1 MDENV
6 PANEFRDSKGEEE
19 MNKPK
24 NVFDWKDGTSSIWT
38 RDKELRQ
45 IAQGRAWGQAVQ
57 AKIGLES
64 KQQITIYSRAKSSK

>member
-1 MDENV
+1 
-6 PANEFRDSKGEEE
+6 

-38 RDKELRQ
+38 RDKEMRQ

>member
-1 MDENV
+1 VDADV
-6 PANEFRDSKGEEE
+6 PANECRDSKGEEE

-38 RDKELRQ
+38 RDKEMRQ